1 MVRQTIVSPMY
12 LPMGRMA
19 VIQLWTVDWSGP
31 PEMVFRWCYT
41 IHLPDVVPSGT
52 AYTGVVT
59 PEEFV
64 PTSSVGVGEAPE
76 LLSENCPA
84 AVEVPYGTSD
94 HST

>member
-1 MVRQTIVSPMY
+1 
-12 LPMGRMA
+12 
-19 VIQLWTVDWSGP
+19 
-31 PEMVFRWCYT
+31 
-41 IHLPDVVPSGT
+41 VVLQ
-52 AYTGVVT
+52 VVT

-94 HST
+94 HSIPDVPTNG